1 MWLWNRDSTM
11 NKAMVLERF
20 TNVSKS
26 QGANGELRLDP
37 YSDSG
42 SMSLSWKYIGQI
54 ICNIL
59 EQAK

>member
-1 MWLWNRDSTM
+1 M